1 MPILDRAPGPL
12 TGGRDGGRSKFRV
25 EVLGWSA
32 MTDAILDR
40 LLALGGRVVD
50 RARGA
55 GADVA
60 EAVVGEGSHLSTKV
74 RMREPELV
82 EEAGSRSV
90 GLRVM
95 VGQQVAVTHTSDLS
109 DAGLAR
115 LVEDALDLARLA
127 QPDAFAGPPDA
138 ALLASG
144 DAGVALDLFDPALG
158 GIDAAGALARA
169 RAGEEAA
176 FAADERIVNSEGAT
190 FTRAAGAS
198 VLVTSG
204 GFRGGTEG
212 SYGSLVVRPVVQDEG
227 GKNRS
232 GFHWAAKRHLADLEA
247 AEEVGREAARRT
259 VRKLGSRRV
268 PTQEAPVVFDPD
280 AGRSILGLLAGCVM
294 GSAIWRRSSYLVDRL
309 GSRVASE
316 LVTVVDD
323 PLIPRGP
330 GSRPHD
336 GEGLASRRNV
346 VVDRGELKTYL
357 CDTYSAR
364 KLGSESTASASRGAS
379 GGVGP
384 STSNF
389 VLQPGAMGREA
400 LLRDTGRGL
409 YVTEMMGFGFN
420 AVTGD
425 FSRGASGFWIE
436 GGELTH
442 PVSEVTISLNLDDIL
457 ARIDAVADDLDL
469 RTSTAAPTFRVSSMT
484 IAGG

>member
-1 MPILDRAPGPL
+1 MTEAILNRL
-12 TGGRDGGRSKFRV
+12 R
-25 EVLGWSA
+25 VLGE
-32 MTDAILDR
+32 
-40 LLALGGRVVD
+40 RVVD
-50 RARGA
+50 DARRQ

-60 EAVVGEGSHLSTKV
+60 EAVAGEGSHLSTKV
-74 RMREPELV
+74 RMGEPELV
-82 EEAGSRSV
+82 EEAGSRAV

-115 LVEDALDLARLA
+115 LVEDALELARLA
-127 QPDAFAGPPDA
+127 QPDPFAGPPDPT
-138 ALLASG
+138 LLASDG
-144 DAGVALDLFDPALG
+144 PGPELDLFDPALG
-158 GIDAAGALARA
+158 DIDAARALGYAK
-169 RAGEEAA
+169 AGEASA
-176 FAADERIVNSEGAT
+176 FSSDARIVNSEGST

-198 VLVTSG
+198 ILVTSG

-212 SYGSLVVRPVVQDEG
+212 SYGSLVVRPMVQDEG
-227 GKNRS
+227 GKNRT
-232 GFHWAAKRHLADLEA
+232 GFHWTAKRHLDDMER
-247 AEEVGREAARRT
+247 AEQVGAEAARRT
-259 VRKLGSRRV
+259 VRKLGARRV

-280 AGRSILGLLAGCVM
+280 AGRSILGLLGSCVM
-294 GSAIWRRSSYLVDRL
+294 GSSIWRRSSYLVDRL
-309 GSRVASE
+309 ETRVASD

-323 PLIPRGP
+323 PLIPRAP

-336 GEGLASRRNV
+336 GEGLPSRRNMV
-346 VVDRGELKTYL
+346 VERGVLRTYL

-364 KLGSESTASASRGAS
+364 KLGGESTASASRGSS

-389 VLQPGAMGREA
+389 VLQPGSMGRDA
-400 LLRDTGRGL
+400 LLQGTPSGL

-442 PVSEVTISLNLDDIL
+442 PVSEVTISLNLNDIL
-457 ARIDAVADDLDL
+457 SRIDAVADDLDL
-469 RTSTAAPTFRVSSMT
+469 RTATAAPTFRVSAMT
-484 IAGG
+484 IAGQ